1 MLPLNTNS
9 KWNANECHICS
20 SNRLSNKCKNV
31 WNDKSAEE
39 VGKGTNE
46 LMSNCQENKKQQEN
60 EEELLYDNE
69 KYIHT
74 QNIRTK
80 RGNDDKMWREIRKER
95 KNKYCDRFVA
105 VNQAMLL

>member
-1 MLPLNTNS
+1 M
-9 KWNANECHICS
+9 K
-20 SNRLSNKCKNV
+20 RQ
-31 WNDKSAEE
+31 E

-74 QNIRTK
+74 LTKHQNKK
-80 RGNDDKMWREIRKER
+80 RKRRQNVERERER
-95 KNKYCDRFVA
+95 KKEKKKTNIVID
-105 VNQAMLL
+105 LLL

>member
-1 MLPLNTNS
+1 M
-9 KWNANECHICS
+9 K
-20 SNRLSNKCKNV
+20 RQ
-31 WNDKSAEE
+31 E

-74 QNIRTK
+74 HTKHQNKK
-80 RGNDDKMWREIRKER
+80 RKRRQNVERKKREEK

-105 VNQAMLL
+105 VNQATLL

>member
-1 MLPLNTNS
+1 M
-9 KWNANECHICS
+9 K
-20 SNRLSNKCKNV
+20 RQ
-31 WNDKSAEE
+31 E

-80 RGNDDKMWREIRKER
+80 RGNDDKTWREKKEKK

-105 VNQAMLL
+105 VNQGYATIMCINFTTDTFYALLVYDNSRARSFTSVSN